1 MIYSSLGDWGS
12 LAQGV
17 GQIALA
23 IIGFFTAKFAIREYR
38 EKGQVAKAKWQS
50 DLFKQFFADS
60 TYKDIRQQI
69 DFDDLGE
76 IKILIAR
83 ELEWHRSGA
92 TITFSRAER
101 DTLDKFTDFL
111 NFFEFVGLLRKSGQ
125 LTDEDIGSLFDYYIA
140 RIVEI
145 DRDNQIRLYLN
156 AFKFRNLCH
165 LLNRV
170 SDYLFVYGTL
180 KQGFS
185 RHKFIFEASMQLV
198 GTARAH
204 GVLYE
209 LPRKAY
215 PAARFEKSEMTVEGE
230 LYRIPAERS
239 SVLDQIDVEEGVP
252 EGLYARR
259 LITARVGDVEYP
271 SWAYGH
277 LRIPPDA
284 TPIVSGVFEGRKA

>member
-1 MIYSSLGDWGS
+1 MN
-12 LAQGV
+12 
-17 GQIALA
+17 
-23 IIGFFTAKFAIREYR
+23 TAKKGKLRRPNGSQTSLSNFLPIRHI
-38 EKGQVAKAKWQS
+38 KIS
-50 DLFKQFFADS
+50 DRKS
-60 TYKDIRQQI
+60 T
-69 DFDDLGE
+69 LTNPGE

-83 ELEWHRSGA
+83 ELEWHRSGE
-92 TITFSRAER
+92 TITFSRVER

-111 NFFEFVGLLRKSGQ
+111 NFFEFVGLLRNSGQ

-156 AFKFRNLCH
+156 AFKFQNLSH

-185 RHKFIFEASMQLV
+185 RHKFVFEASMQLV
-198 GTARAH
+198 GKARAH

-209 LPRKAY
+209 LPRKSY

-259 LITARVGDVEYP
+259 LIIARVGDVEYP
-271 SWAYGH
+271 SWAYSH

-284 TPIVSGVFEGRKA
+284 KPIVSGVFEGRKA

>member
-1 MIYSSLGDWGS
+1 MINSNLGEVGS
-12 LAQGV
+12 ILQGI

-23 IIGFFTAKFAIREYR
+23 IIGALTAWFAVREYR
-38 EKGQVAKAKWQS
+38 EKGQIAKAKWQS
-50 DLFKQFFADS
+50 DLFKQFFADA
-60 TYKDIRQQI
+60 TYKDIRQKI
-69 DFDDLGE
+69 DFDDLNE

-83 ELEWHRSGA
+83 ELEWHRSGEA
-92 TITFSRAER
+92 ITFSRVER

-156 AFKFRNLCH
+156 AFKFRNLNH

-185 RHKFIFEASMQLV
+185 RHKLIFNASMEFMGKTQV
-198 GTARAH
+198 H

-209 LPRKAY
+209 LANEAY
-215 PAARFEKSEMTVEGE
+215 PAAVFGKTKMIVNGE
-230 LYRIPAERS
+230 LYRIPADRS

-252 EGLYARR
+252 DGLFARR
-259 LITARVGDVEYP
+259 LVHITVGGVEYP
-271 SWAYGH
+271 SWAYSY
-277 LRIPPDA
+277 LRPLNNA
-284 TPIVSGVFEGRKA
+284 KEIVSGVFEGRKP

>member
-1 MIYSSLGDWGS
+1 MINSNLGEVGS
-12 LAQGV
+12 ILQGI

-23 IIGFFTAKFAIREYR
+23 IIGALTAWFAVREYR

-50 DLFKQFFADS
+50 DLFKQFFADT
-60 TYKDIRQQI
+60 TYKDIRQKI

-83 ELEWHRSGA
+83 ELEWHRSGES
-92 TITFSRAER
+92 TTFSRVER
-101 DTLDKFTDFL
+101 DTLDNFTDFL
-111 NFFEFVGLLRKSGQ
+111 NFFEFVGLLRKNGQ
-125 LTDEDIGSLFDYYIA
+125 LTDDDIGSLFDYYIA

-185 RHKFIFEASMQLV
+185 RHRFVFEASMQLV
-198 GTARAH
+198 GKARAH

-209 LPRKAY
+209 LPRKSY

-230 LYRIPAERS
+230 LYRIPVERS
-239 SVLDQIDVEEGVP
+239 SVLDEIDVEEGVP

-271 SWAYGH
+271 SWAYSY
-277 LRIPPDA
+277 LRPLNNA
-284 TPIVSGVFEGRKA
+284 KEIVSGVFEDRKP